1 MSESDTP
8 ATEGE
13 RTVEGNAT
21 DDGERL
27 PSPGGLRATI

>member
-13 RTVEGNAT
+13 RTAEGDTT
-21 DDGERL
+21 DDDERL
-27 PSPGGLRATI
+27 PSPGGLRAMI